1 MTSPDPHH
9 YFAELFPAQWARTLR
24 AQEQAVQ
31 EARRVLEDMR
41 GVDATLRVEVAGEG
55 GGAWNLNIAGGV
67 MSSGDQPSHPPFL
80 TLRLEDT
87 DFAHLVREAGDSPL
101 AFLGA
106 LAGQGGDLKLT
117 ASRLTNLEQLTGTLR
132 FVLLGEGGFSLI
144 AHFGREQIPAE
155 PTTTLQIEREAY
167 EALRSGELA
176 AQDAFLSGQIQL
188 EGDMQ
193 LAMQLAL
200 AVLGTE

>member
-24 AQEQAVQ
+24 AQEQTVE

-41 GVDATLRVEVAGEG
+41 AVEATLRVEVGGED
-55 GGAWNLNIAGGV
+55 GGAWNLNIARGV
-67 MSSGDQPSHPPFL
+67 MSPGEQPSHPPFL
-80 TLRLEDT
+80 TLRLEAP
-87 DFAHLVREAGDSPL
+87 DFAHLVREAGESPL

-117 ASRLTNLEQLTGTLR
+117 ASRMTNLEQLAGTLR

-144 AHFGREQIPAE
+144 AHFGQEEIPAQ
-155 PTTTLQIEREAY
+155 PTATLQIEREAY
-167 EALRSGELA
+167 EALRGGELA
-176 AQDAFLSGQIQL
+176 VQDAFLSGQIQL

-200 AVLGTE
+200 AVLGPE